1 MIMQV
6 RLPDGSIKIYDGPVT
21 PGQIAREISEGL
33 WRNAAGAIVN
43 GQLWDLERPI
53 DFDCE
58 LKIVKLEEP
67 EAAEIYRHTMSHIM
81 AQAVMRIYGA
91 DKVKL
96 GIGPTI
102 ENGFYYD
109 FDIQDVKIT
118 EEDLAKIE
126 EEMKK
131 IIKEDLKIERFEL
144 PKAEA
149 IELMKERG
157 QVYKV
162 ELIEEITDEKVSFY
176 KQGEFIDLCRGPH
189 LPSTGKVKH
198 FKLLSVSGAYWRGNE
213 KNPMLQRIYGTAFAK
228 KEDLENYLKMLEE
241 AKKRDHR
248 KLGPQL
254 ELFFITTD
262 VAAGMPIFLPYG
274 MTVLLE
280 LMNLS
285 RKLHKKYGYKEVG
298 TPLIMHEK
306 LWRQSG
312 HWDHYKNN
320 MYFTEKEEVTYAVK
334 PMNCPGHILIYKN
347 KPVSYKDL
355 PIRLFEFGRVH
366 RYERGGVLHGLLRVR
381 TFTQD
386 DAHIFCREDQVV
398 AEVTNVVKFI
408 DELYSIFGFTY
419 RATLSTMPE
428 DHMGDEATWEKATQA
443 LRNALEETKVPYVV
457 AEGEG
462 AFYGPKIDF
471 HVKDVI
477 GREWQCA
484 TIQVDFQMPERFD
497 ITYKDADGT
506 EKRPVMI
513 HRALYGSLERFFGI
527 LIEHYAGAFPTW
539 LAPVQVV
546 VLPVSEKYVDYAK
559 QLSEKFD
566 KTGIRVELDDRNET
580 LGYRIREN
588 QMRKVPYMIII
599 GEKEKES
606 GKISVRTREGRDIHD
621 VEVEEFIT
629 KITGEIN
636 SRSISLTY

>member
-109 FDIQDVKIT
+109 FDIQDAKIT

-149 IELMKERG
+149 IELMKQRG

-254 ELFFITTD
+254 ELFFINTD

-559 QLSEKFD
+559 ELSEKFD
-566 KTGIRVELDDRNET
+566 KYGIRVELDDRNET

-588 QMRKVPYMIII
+588 QIRKVPYMIIV

-606 GKISVRTREGRDIHD
+606 GKISVRTRDGKDIHD
-621 VEVEEFIT
+621 VDVEEFIT
-629 KITGEIN
+629 KISEEIN